1 MAAIKG
7 KNTKPEV
14 RLRSSLHKRGF
25 RYTLHDKKLPGK
37 PDIVLKKYKTAVFV
51 NGCFWHGHENC
62 KHFRL
67 PKSRTEWWKAK
78 IEGTK
83 VRDAVKSQQL
93 LDVGWQVVTVWECE
107 NVAAA
112 ADRIENILKN
122 QSDVYTS

>member
-1 MAAIKG
+1 
-7 KNTKPEV
+7 
-14 RLRSSLHKRGF
+14 
-25 RYTLHDKKLPGK
+25 LHDKKLPGR

-67 PKSRTEWWKAK
+67 PKSRTEWWRAK

-83 VRDAVKSQQL
+83 KRDAIKSQQL
-93 LDVGWQVVTVWECE
+93 LDAGWQVVTVWECE

-112 ADRIENILKN
+112 TDRIEDILKK
-122 QSDVYTS
+122 QSAVYTS